1 VELSFCPFACWQSHQ
16 KNKQNPVK
24 AYLFTVK
31 HSRTLKG
38 ECTIILH
45 GPHAV
50 TPPKKL
56 GKIWSVAKDF
66 PISIIWADETLQ
78 LDDNQDPWWQFDPAI
93 SHRKE
98 TIQNPSILVVDES
111 MSAFAPH
118 TSKTG
123 GLPNISFIKRKPEHL
138 DKCCF

>member
-1 VELSFCPFACWQSHQ
+1 LHAGRVIRKINRTQLKHIFLLSSS
-16 KNKQNPVK
+16 
-24 AYLFTVK
+24 
-31 HSRTLKG
+31 SRTLKG

-98 TIQNPSILVVDES
+98 TIQTPSILVVDES